1 MTFIA
6 AIIGNIFGYSVF
18 KDVFAGVYYN
28 SYSLPTYVTRWN
40 AQAFVLT
47 TVVPLIIMFLVN
59 VALIAHKLQLSP
71 LNFLRRDLRKTRRKK
86 AVRLP
91 HFKFFNRFRLRIIFQ
106 NSASYVTLAV
116 GILFANILLMFGL
129 MMVPLLNHYQDEV
142 LDHMIA
148 DYQYILKTPAETE
161 NDAAETYCVS
171 TLKTV
176 FEDKESDEVTAYGI
190 EPDSAYVDAKL
201 PEDGVFISD
210 SYADKYRIK
219 EGDTIRLKEAYGN
232 KKFEFEVKG
241 IYTYPAGICIFMD
254 IDEYRDVFEKDADY
268 FNGYFSDEKLK
279 DIPKENIVSTVT
291 EDDLT
296 KISRQLDVSMGD
308 MFQVINVFAIVMF
321 ALLVY
326 LLTKLIIE
334 KNTISIS
341 MVKIL
346 GYDNREIGKLYLT
359 ATTWVVVC
367 SIAVS
372 IPLSYLL
379 IELIYRSM
387 MADFHGWLMMYVAPK
402 VYGEMFVL
410 GLIVYFVVAFFQ
422 MARIRKIP
430 MDEALKNVE

>member
-1 MTFIA
+1 
-6 AIIGNIFGYSVF
+6 
-18 KDVFAGVYYN
+18 
-28 SYSLPTYVTRWN
+28 
-40 AQAFVLT
+40 
-47 TVVPLIIMFLVN
+47 
-59 VALIAHKLQLSP
+59 
-71 LNFLRRDLRKTRRKK
+71 
-86 AVRLP
+86 
-91 HFKFFNRFRLRIIFQ
+91 
-106 NSASYVTLAV
+106 
-116 GILFANILLMFGL
+116 
-129 MMVPLLNHYQDEV
+129 
-142 LDHMIA
+142 
-148 DYQYILKTPAETE
+148 
-161 NDAAETYCVS
+161 
-171 TLKTV
+171 
-176 FEDKESDEVTAYGI
+176 
-190 EPDSAYVDAKL
+190 
-201 PEDGVFISD
+201 
-210 SYADKYRIK
+210 
-219 EGDTIRLKEAYGN
+219 
-232 KKFEFEVKG
+232 
-241 IYTYPAGICIFMD
+241 MD
-254 IDEYRDVFEKDADY
+254 IDEYRDVFEKDADH

-326 LLTKLIIE
+326 LLIKLIIE

>member
-1 MTFIA
+1 MTA
-6 AIIGNIFGYSVF
+6 EIICVGTELLLGNIVNTNAAYLAEKLAGAGLDCYYQTVVG
-18 KDVFAGVYYN
+18 DNVERLAGVLKCAMER
-28 SYSLPTYVTRWN
+28 SDV
-40 AQAFVLT
+40 
-47 TVVPLIIMFLVN
+47 
-59 VALIAHKLQLSP
+59 
-71 LNFLRRDLRKTRRKK
+71 
-86 AVRLP
+86 
-91 HFKFFNRFRLRIIFQ
+91 
-106 NSASYVTLAV
+106 
-116 GILFANILLMFGL
+116 ILLSGGL
-129 MMVPLLNHYQDEV
+129 GP
-142 LDHMIA
+142 
-148 DYQYILKTPAETE
+148 
-161 NDAAETYCVS
+161 
-171 TLKTV
+171 
-176 FEDKESDEVTAYGI
+176 
-190 EPDSAYVDAKL
+190 
-201 PEDGVFISD
+201 
-210 SYADKYRIK
+210 
-219 EGDTIRLKEAYGN
+219 
-232 KKFEFEVKG
+232 
-241 IYTYPAGICIFMD
+241 
-254 IDEYRDVFEKDADY
+254 
-268 FNGYFSDEKLK
+268 
-279 DIPKENIVSTVT
+279 T

-326 LLTKLIIE
+326 LLIKLIIE